1 MLYVTGKIFSFIKN
15 FFFILICFFSER
27 MVEHKDLAKKRKKK
41 EKKRENSGKGVKI
54 MVVGAINASIYLSHL
69 F

>member
-1 MLYVTGKIFSFIKN
+1 MLYVTRKIFSFIKN

-27 MVEHKDLAKKRKKK
+27 MLEHKDLEK
-41 EKKRENSGKGVKI
+41 KKRERERENNRKGAKI
-54 MVVGAINASIYLSHL
+54 MVVGAINASVCLSHL

>member
-27 MVEHKDLAKKRKKK
+27 MVEHKDLAKKKKK
-41 EKKRENSGKGVKI
+41 KRRENSGKGVKI